1 MIAVIGSSN
10 VDMVINVD
18 KFTMPGQT
26 QKGLELSYYP
36 GGKGANQ
43 AVTAK
48 SLGGDVFFLTCLGND
63 GNAQMTKRELEAID
77 LGHGIRLVDS
87 PNGVALIEVARSGE
101 NRIIVYPGANSRL
114 SPEIIDDSR
123 ESLLKADILL
133 LQNEI
138 PFKSS
143 LYAAKLFYKAG
154 KTVIFDPA
162 PSSNIDKSIL
172 QYVDIITPNE
182 TEMAELTGPSLCI
195 EEAAVKLLEMGCENV
210 LLKRGEKGV
219 LFTGRTRSLVVP
231 TFRVKAVDSTAAGDV
246 FNGAFA
252 CSLDRGLDLHF
263 SLKYAC
269 AAAALSVT
277 KRGAQRSIPRSED
290 IESLLF
296 ERGFE
301 SYR

>member
-18 KFTMPGQT
+18 DFTLPGQT

-43 AVTAK
+43 AVT
-48 SLGGDVFFLTCLGND
+48 SRLLGGEVYFLTCLGND
-63 GNAQMTKRELEAID
+63 GNAQMMKRELEAID
-77 LGHGIRLVDS
+77 LGNGIRYVDS
-87 PNGVALIEVARSGE
+87 PNGVALIEVSSSGE
-101 NRIIVYPGANSRL
+101 NRIIIYPGANSHL
-114 SPEIIDDSR
+114 SPEIIADSR

-138 PFKSS
+138 PFEST
-143 LYAAKLFYKAG
+143 LYAAKLFSEAG

-172 QYVDIITPNE
+172 RYVSIITPNE
-182 TEMAELTGPSLCI
+182 TEMAELAGYNLGI
-195 EEAAVKLLEMGCENV
+195 EEATAKLHKMGCEDV
-210 LLKRGEKGV
+210 LLKRGNKGV
-219 LFTGRTRSLVVP
+219 FFSGRSKSLVVP
-231 TFRVKAVDSTAAGDV
+231 AFKVRAIDSTAAGDV

-252 CSLDRGLDLHF
+252 CSLDRGLDLHA
-263 SLKYAC
+263 SLRYAC

-277 KRGAQRSIPRSED
+277 RRGAQKSIPRNEE
-290 IESLLF
+290 IGSLLG
-296 ERGFE
+296 E
-301 SYR
+301 

>member
-10 VDMVINVD
+10 IDMVINVD
-18 KFTMPGQT
+18 DFTLPGQT

-48 SLGGDVFFLTCLGND
+48 SLGRDVLFLTCLGND
-63 GNAQMTKRELEAID
+63 GNAQMMKRELEAID
-77 LGHGIRLVDS
+77 LGNGIRYVDS
-87 PNGVALIEVARSGE
+87 PNGVALIEVSRSGE

-114 SPEIIDDSR
+114 SPDIIDDSR

-138 PFKSS
+138 PFESS
-143 LYAAKLFYKAG
+143 LYAAKLFNEAG

-162 PSSNIDKSIL
+162 PSSGIDKSIL

-182 TEMAELTGPSLCI
+182 TEMAELTGHNLGI
-195 EEAAVKLLEMGCENV
+195 EDATAKLHEMGCGDV
-210 LLKRGEKGV
+210 LLKRGNKGI
-219 LFTGRTRSLVVP
+219 FFSGRSKSLVVP
-231 TFRVKAVDSTAAGDV
+231 AFKVRAVDSTAAGDV

-252 CSLDRGLDLHF
+252 CSLDRGLDLRV
-263 SLKYAC
+263 SLRYAS

-277 KRGAQRSIPRSED
+277 RRGAQKSVPRNEE
-290 IESLLF
+290 IESLLG
-296 ERGFE
+296 E
-301 SYR
+301 